1 MDKIILGILVLIVV
15 ILIVNTNYFRPPI
28 YNLGV
33 SSFQGTIGV
42 TSSTNVTVTSTA
54 RQVLGIESAAQFRCY
69 SNASGTEPI
78 YLSFGTST
86 GASPGRGFAIQPS
99 TTVWFSGDDLWA
111 GAVWASAGSG
121 TNLSMCQL

>member
-54 RQVLGIESAAQFRCY
+54 RQVLGIESAAQFRCFG
-69 SNASGTEPI
+69 NATGSAPI

-86 GASPGRGFAIQPS
+86 GAAPGNGFVVQAS
-99 TTVWFSGDDLWA
+99 TTVWFSGDSLWA
-111 GAVWASAGSG
+111 GAVWASAPG
-121 TNLSMCQL
+121 TATLSMCQL